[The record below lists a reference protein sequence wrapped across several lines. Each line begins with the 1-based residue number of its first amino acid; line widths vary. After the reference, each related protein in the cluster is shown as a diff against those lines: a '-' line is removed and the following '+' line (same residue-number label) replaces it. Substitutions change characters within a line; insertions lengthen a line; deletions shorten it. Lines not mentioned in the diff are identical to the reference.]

1 MPQPVRA
8 FRRSN
13 STGMLVGSSP
23 ASSERS
29 SPPAASGHTSETG
42 GCSLAGRPLGPKPL
56 VRFGSDRQLQL
67 QPEGLALLRRAAP
80 PVHVVFAI
88 GGSRCGKSTTGN
100 ALIFDERS
108 EADGFTTGGSFE
120 PVTTGVDIATRAL
133 RDGGTLVVGD
143 CEGAFHICGSEQSA
157 RGFGALG
164 LMAYNLSSNLLH
176 VSMGSIDER
185 DIEALGYL
193 AAYADGSQ
201 QTQGFSPRHGLG
213 PSLVLL
219 VNGTRF
225 DLGDEVAQRLFRPP
239 EGTADGS
246 GRWCSR
252 AAISKGFHGPPAL
265 EALPACE
272 HAAYW
277 PCVEA
282 LRQRMLERSPALL
295 PSGAQATGADLVE
308 KLVQLVGSLNSE
320 VGGQALLEPQPAT
333 QELCRHMHLEPLTE
347 EIAKK
352 FAALGPEVDL
362 QEQLQEALLEF
373 DRRTAWL
380 TSQRAEGNSDHPDG
394 RADALVLE
402 TRSRLASRLSGIT
415 EALERGRLQGLSTR
429 RWQTPTNKQQGRGKE
444 NMAPSTPGTPRKR
457 NLKKLDA
464 LVAEE
469 CGRAQAAC
477 KEATQMVE
485 ELQAAVE
492 EAGDKLSQFL
502 KTYAGRE
509 EQSETQIVELHR
521 NLSLLLAETI
531 EGRKKG
537 GSDIAALASEAIAEM
552 QNELESIMDGCPD
565 PVGTCAAQLNEL
577 RTELEGERFRRHEAG
592 NAAASAIDVDLR
604 SLREDVE
611 KEWTCMTSF
620 RDLTMSRF
628 SEMVA
633 GLERNLKDERCQRQ
647 DRHNAL
653 AEVVERF
660 RASVEATT
668 EQDAQ
673 GDSILTEDHVPSSS
687 SEPRRLR
694 SMNWERSM
702 EGRLRAALMRQAE
715 SPRRARKIFA

>member
-8 FRRSN
+8 FRRSQ
-13 STGMLVGSSP
+13 STGLLLGSSP
-23 ASSERS
+23 SSSDRS
-29 SPPAASGHTSETG
+29 SPRGAALVGDAG
-42 GCSLAGRPLGPKPL
+42 GSSTLSGRPLGPKPL
-56 VRFGSDRQLQL
+56 LRFGADRQLQL

-108 EADGFTTGGSFE
+108 AADGFTTGGSFE
-120 PVTTGVDIATRAL
+120 PVTTGVDIATRTL

-164 LMAYNLSSNLLH
+164 LMAYSLSSNLVH

-193 AAYADGSQ
+193 AAYAEGSEQ
-201 QTQGFSPRHGLG
+201 NQGFSPRHGLG
-213 PSLVLL
+213 PALVLL
-219 VNGTRF
+219 VNGARF

-239 EGTADGS
+239 QGAGDDS

-252 AAISKGFHGPPAL
+252 AAISKGFHGQPAL
-265 EALPACE
+265 EALPARE

-282 LRQRMLERSPALL
+282 LRQRLLERSPALL
-295 PSGAQATGADLVE
+295 SNGAQAIGVDLAE
-308 KLVQLVGSLNSE
+308 KLVRLVGSLNSE
-320 VGGQALLEPQPAT
+320 VKGQPLLEPQPAT

-352 FAALGPEVDL
+352 FATLGPEVDL

-380 TSQRAEGNSDHPDG
+380 TNAAEVSSTDHPDG
-394 RADALVLE
+394 RVEGLVLE
-402 TRSRLASRLSGIT
+402 TRGRLAARLAGIC

-429 RWQTPTNKQQGRGKE
+429 RWQTPTSKQHGRGKE
-444 NMAPSTPGTPRKR
+444 NMPPSTPGTPRKR

-477 KEATQMVE
+477 KEAAQMVE
-485 ELQAAVE
+485 ELQAAAT
-492 EAGDKLSQFL
+492 EAGEKLSQFL
-502 KTYAGRE
+502 KAYAGLE
-509 EQSETQIVELHR
+509 EQSEAQILEVHR
-521 NLSLLLAETI
+521 NLSHLLAETI

-537 GSDIAALASEAIAEM
+537 ESDIAALVSEALAEM
-552 QNELESIMDGCPD
+552 QSELDSIMDGCPD
-565 PVGTCAAQLNEL
+565 PVGTCASQLTEL

-604 SLREDVE
+604 ALREDIE
-611 KEWTCMTSF
+611 REATCMTTFS
-620 RDLTMSRF
+620 DSTMSRF
-628 SEMVA
+628 SDMVS
-633 GLERNLKDERCQRQ
+633 GLERNLKDERCQRK

-660 RASVEATT
+660 RASVQATT
-668 EQDAQ
+668 DQDAQ
-673 GDSILTEDHVPSSS
+673 GDSILTEDPVASSS

-694 SMNWERSM
+694 SMHWERSM
-702 EGRLRAALMRQAE
+702 EGRFRAALMRQAE
-715 SPRRARKIFA
+715 SPRRERKIFA